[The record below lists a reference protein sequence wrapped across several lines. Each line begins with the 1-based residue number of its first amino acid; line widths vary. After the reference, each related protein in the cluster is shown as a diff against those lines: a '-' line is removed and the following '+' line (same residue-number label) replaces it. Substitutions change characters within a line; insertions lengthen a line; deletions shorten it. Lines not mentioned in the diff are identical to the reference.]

1 MHQPVL
7 LDAVIELMAVKRGG
21 SYIDGTVGAGGH
33 SREILRRIG
42 TEGRLLGIDRDAGAL
57 AEMRKRWAGKAP
69 GNVVLEYGNFADM
82 VAIAQRNKMQAV
94 DGILLDIGFSSD
106 QVDAAERGFS
116 FMREGPLDMRM
127 DRSQSLT
134 AADMVNQTEEHTLAW
149 MIRQYGEE
157 PAAVRIA
164 RAIVRERCR
173 APIRTTTQLASIV
186 ETAKGG
192 RRGGIHPAT
201 QTFQA
206 LRIAVNGELESLERG
221 LESALPLLVVG
232 GRLAVITFH
241 SLEDRIV
248 KNFFMRHAGRWESL
262 QEGGQRWVGDRP
274 AVKRITRKPRTASPE
289 EIERNPRARSAKLR
303 VIERAE

>member
-7 LDAVIELMAVKRGG
+7 LEAVIELMDVKRGG
-21 SYIDGTVGAGGH
+21 AYVDGTVGAGGH
-33 SREILRRIG
+33 SEELLKRIG
-42 TEGRLLGIDRDAGAL
+42 SEGKLLGIDRDAGAL
-57 AEMRKRWAGKAP
+57 AEIRKRWAGKAP
-69 GNVVLEYGNFADM
+69 GNMVLEHGNFADM
-82 VAIAQRNKMQAV
+82 MAIAQRNGMQAV
-94 DGILLDIGFSSD
+94 NGILLDVGFSSD

-134 AADMVNQTEEHTLAW
+134 AADLVNQTDESTLAW
-149 MIRQYGEE
+149 MIRKYGEE
-157 PAAVRIA
+157 PAAGRIA
-164 RAIVRERCR
+164 RAIVRERCL
-173 APIRTTTQLASIV
+173 APIRTTTQLASII
-186 ETAKGG
+186 ETAKDG
-192 RRGGIHPAT
+192 RRGGLHPAT

-206 LRIAVNGELESLERG
+206 LRIAVNGELEALERG
-221 LESALPLLVVG
+221 LEAALPLLAVG

-262 QEGGQRWVGDRP
+262 QEGGRRWVGERP
-274 AVKRITRKPRTASPE
+274 VVKRITRKPRTASPE
-289 EIERNPRARSAKLR
+289 EIEQNPRARSAKLR

>member
-57 AEMRKRWAGKAP
+57 AEIRKRWAGKAP

-262 QEGGQRWVGDRP
+262 QEGGQHWVGERP

>member
-7 LDAVIELMAVKRGG
+7 LEAVIDLMAVKHGG
-21 SYIDGTVGAGGH
+21 AYIDGTVGAGGH
-33 SREILRRIG
+33 SREILNRIG

-57 AEMRKRWAGKAP
+57 AEVRKGWAGKAP
-69 GNVVLEYGNFADM
+69 RNVVLEHGNFADM

-149 MIRQYGEE
+149 MIRKYGEE
-157 PAAVRIA
+157 PAAARIA

-173 APIRTTTQLASIV
+173 APILTTMQLASIV

-192 RRGGIHPAT
+192 RRSGIHPAT

-221 LESALPLLVVG
+221 LESALPLLAVG

-248 KNFFMRHAGRWESL
+248 KNFFMQHAGRWESL
-262 QEGGQRWVGDRP
+262 QEGGRRWVGERP

-289 EIERNPRARSAKLR
+289 EIEQNPRARSAKLR